1 MTLTEK
7 AEQKPL
13 RLWPGVVAV
22 TLQWFLIY
30 GVPKVA
36 PDQTALGMIGGIV
49 GGGLAVLVWW
59 AFFSRAPRLERWG
72 GVALMIAAV
81 VATKPIL
88 HESIRGGMMGLMF
101 VFSVIP
107 FLSLALVVGA
117 AVGQRLADGPRRATL
132 VAAILAACAF
142 WTLLRTDGITGEG
155 RSQLAWRWAKTPE
168 QKLLAH
174 AGGEVAAPA
183 KEAPEESHTSAALP
197 APIRAL
203 PAALPSTRTSAPR
216 ISGEWPGFRG
226 PHRDDIISGVRIKTD
241 WTSSPPVEMWRRPV
255 GPGWS
260 SFAVGNGL
268 LYTQEQRGEF
278 EVVACYNA
286 ATGEPVWAHRDAAR
300 FWESNAGAGPRA
312 TPMLSNGRV
321 YTFGAT
327 GILNSLDADTGAVI
341 WTRNAAS
348 DTGAQLPGWGFT
360 GSPLVADGLVIVAAS
375 GRLAAYDP
383 ATGDL
388 RWNGPKN
395 GGSYGSPQL
404 VTIDGVEQV
413 LLLNGDG
420 ATSVAPADGKV
431 LWKHSWPGATML
443 QPALTGDGGVL
454 ITTGDMSGG
463 AGTRR
468 LAVEHG
474 TDGWTA
480 KEMWTSAGLK
490 PYYNDLVVHN
500 GHAFG
505 FDGGILACIDLQD
518 GSRKWKG
525 GRYGHGQ
532 LLLLSD
538 QDLLLVLT
546 EEGELALV
554 AAVPGQFT
562 EIAKFP
568 AMEGKTWN
576 HPVLAGGVLLVRNGQ
591 EMVAFRMPLAGS

>member
-1 MTLTEK
+1 
-7 AEQKPL
+7 
-13 RLWPGVVAV
+13 
-22 TLQWFLIY
+22 
-30 GVPKVA
+30 
-36 PDQTALGMIGGIV
+36 
-49 GGGLAVLVWW
+49 
-59 AFFSRAPRLERWG
+59 
-72 GVALMIAAV
+72 
-81 VATKPIL
+81 
-88 HESIRGGMMGLMF
+88 
-101 VFSVIP
+101 
-107 FLSLALVVGA
+107 
-117 AVGQRLADGPRRATL
+117 
-132 VAAILAACAF
+132 
-142 WTLLRTDGITGEG
+142 
-155 RSQLAWRWAKTPE
+155 
-168 QKLLAH
+168 
-174 AGGEVAAPA
+174 
-183 KEAPEESHTSAALP
+183 
-197 APIRAL
+197 
-203 PAALPSTRTSAPR
+203 
-216 ISGEWPGFRG
+216 
-226 PHRDDIISGVRIKTD
+226 
-241 WTSSPPVEMWRRPV
+241 
-255 GPGWS
+255 
-260 SFAVGNGL
+260 
-268 LYTQEQRGEF
+268 
-278 EVVACYNA
+278 
-286 ATGEPVWAHRDAAR
+286 
-300 FWESNAGAGPRA
+300 
-312 TPMLSNGRV
+312 MLSNGRV